1 MLQQTVIMP
10 HVTFSCHAQGKIN
23 DVLGFIMNNY
33 QKHFSGMVSLH
44 CNCTLC
50 EYSLAGSWSKLTN
63 NYLEETLNK

>member
-33 QKHFSGMVSLH
+33 QNISPVRCPYTVIALSVNTVLQEVGPNLPIII
-44 CNCTLC
+44 LR
-50 EYSLAGSWSKLTN
+50 KL
-63 NYLEETLNK
+63 